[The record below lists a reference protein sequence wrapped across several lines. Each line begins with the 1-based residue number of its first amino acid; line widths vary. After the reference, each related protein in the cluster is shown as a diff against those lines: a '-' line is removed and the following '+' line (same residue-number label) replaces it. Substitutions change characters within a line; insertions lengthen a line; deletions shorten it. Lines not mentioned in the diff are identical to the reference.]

1 MSNLDSI
8 FKSRDITLPTKVH
21 LIKAMV
27 FPVVMYGCESWTGKK
42 AERWRIDAFELW
54 CWRRFFRVPW
64 TARRSNQSILKE
76 ISPGCSLE
84 GLMLN
89 LKLQYL
95 GHLMRRDDSL
105 EKTLMLGRIGGRR
118 RRGRQ
123 RMRWLDGI
131 SNSMDMSLS
140 LLRKLVMDRE
150 AWHAAIHGV
159 AKTRTRLSD
168 WTELRIAWEVVPS
181 IATSKSNQ
189 SATELSTV
197 PWNVSWFYCLL
208 SSQFHLVQTPF
219 TSHLLI
225 SIVSNFQI
233 FISLPTS
240 SSTSQSS
247 FCITKYDS
255 VFDISKRDPCLLQ

>member
-1 MSNLDSI
+1 
-8 FKSRDITLPTKVH
+8 
-21 LIKAMV
+21 MV
-27 FPVVMYGCESWTGKK
+27 
-42 AERWRIDAFELW
+42 
-54 CWRRFFRVPW
+54 
-64 TARRSNQSILKE
+64 
-76 ISPGCSLE
+76 
-84 GLMLN
+84 
-89 LKLQYL
+89 
-95 GHLMRRDDSL
+95 L
-105 EKTLMLGRIGGRR
+105 EKTLESPLDCKEIQPIHSEGDQSWVLIGRTDAESETPIPWPPHAKSWLIGKDSDAGRDWGQEEKGTRGWDGWMASLTRWTGLGEL
-118 RRGRQ
+118 Q
-123 RMRWLDGI
+123 A
-131 SNSMDMSLS
+131 
-140 LLRKLVMDRE
+140 LVMDRE
-150 AWHAAIHGV
+150 AWRAAIHGV